1 MMRDFKAFK
10 AECKKQM
17 VLRDWTNADL
27 AKATNYALG
36 TIESFMG
43 NHKVT
48 YQVAVAIAKA
58 LDIPLHMAT

>member
-1 MMRDFKAFK
+1 MRDFKAFK

-27 AKATNYALG
+27 AKATGYKIG

-43 NHKVT
+43 NRKVT
-48 YQVAVAIAKA
+48 DQTAKAIAKA
-58 LDIPLHMAT
+58 LDIPEHMAT